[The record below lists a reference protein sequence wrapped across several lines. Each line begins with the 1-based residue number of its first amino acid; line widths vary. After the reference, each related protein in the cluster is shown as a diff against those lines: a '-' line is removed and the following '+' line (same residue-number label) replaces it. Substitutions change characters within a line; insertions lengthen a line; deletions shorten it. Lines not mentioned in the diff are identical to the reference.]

1 MKKYALIVLLITS
14 TIFAQR
20 SNPWK
25 AVASKINEKIT
36 IDGNLNEPAWIK
48 GVKISNF
55 TEQEPVEGAKPTEKT
70 EVTFLY
76 DSNNLY
82 VGVWCWDSE
91 PDKISAKKM
100 NRDSRWWTDD
110 NFEIIFSP
118 FNDKRNGYLFVTNPN
133 GMITDVLISD
143 GGKSTNINW
152 NGIWDVATTITN
164 KGWFAEFVFPFST
177 FKFPNSKEQVWGLN
191 MERNIRRKLEQVVWQ
206 GWSRNTELEQISN
219 GGELIGI
226 KNISSDKFME
236 LYPFASGG
244 LQKTTGEKWINKGKA
259 GLDASIIL
267 TPTMKL
273 NLTANTDF
281 SQVESDQ
288 HRINLSRFS
297 LFYPEKRK
305 FFLEGK
311 NVFEVNMTGG
321 TRIFHSRRIGIKDG
335 EEIPIYGGARLLGK
349 TGNTHLGVL
358 TMQTASKDMVPSTNY
373 SVMRVKQDVLDRS
386 YVGAIFTGMN
396 NADMSNYVYGID
408 GNYATSKFLGNN
420 NLNINGVFSQSFTK
434 GETNKDNSSYTLFVD
449 FPNDLIDWSARV
461 LSVAE
466 SYNPEIGYV
475 RRKNIVMYSGHFVYS
490 PRPGKWGIR
499 RLEFKPLD
507 FDYYETKTT
516 HEMESL
522 NMEFRPL
529 GFITESGEGF
539 EFNIIRSF
547 DRIDEAYAVFGDN
560 EINPGKYWMTR
571 YEIQAHSYWG
581 NPFFVRAN
589 FIWGQFYSGSG
600 YSPNLY
606 GSWSISRHLAVNIG
620 WHRNFIE
627 LNGIDFTTDEISG
640 SASYS
645 FNPKLFTNIYAQWN
659 NEENQIILN
668 YRVNWIPKIGS
679 NFYFVINQTVE
690 TEGGKLHNTDLA
702 ILGKFVWLFT
712 F

>member
-1 MKKYALIVLLITS
+1 MKKYAVIVLLLS
-14 TIFAQR
+14 SVIFAQK

-25 AVASKINEKIT
+25 AVATKINEKI
-36 IDGNLNEPAWIK
+36 IVDGKLNESAWNK
-48 GVKISNF
+48 AVKISNF
-55 TEQEPVEGAKPTEKT
+55 TEQEPVEGATPTEKT
-70 EVTFLY
+70 EVAFIY

-82 VGVWCWDSE
+82 VGVWCWDSNPE
-91 PDKISAKKM
+91 KISAKKM

-110 NFEIIFSP
+110 NFEIILSP
-118 FNDKRNGYLFVTNPN
+118 FNDKRNGYLFITNPN

-143 GGKSTNINW
+143 GGKATNINW
-152 NGIWDVATTITN
+152 NGIWDVATTITD

-177 FKFPNSKEQVWGLN
+177 FKFPNTKEQVWGLN
-191 MERNIRRKLEQVVWQ
+191 MERNIRRKMEQVVWQ

-219 GGELIGI
+219 GGELVGI
-226 KNISSDKFME
+226 KDVSADKFME

-244 LQKTTGEKWINKGKA
+244 LQKTTGEKWISKGKV

-273 NLTANTDF
+273 NLTTNTDF

-297 LFYPEKRK
+297 IFYPEKRK

-321 TRIFHSRRIGIKDG
+321 TRIFNSRRIGIKDG
-335 EEIPIYGGARLLGK
+335 VEIPIYGGARLLGK
-349 TGNTHLGVL
+349 TGNTHLGIL
-358 TMQTASKDMVPSTNY
+358 TMQTASKDTVPTTNY

-396 NADMSNYVYGID
+396 NSAVSNYVYGID
-408 GNYATSKFLGNN
+408 GNYATSKFLGNK

-434 GETNKDNSSYTLFVD
+434 TETDKDNSSYTLFVD
-449 FPNDLIDWSARV
+449 FPNDLVDWSARV
-461 LSVAE
+461 LSVSE
-466 SYNPEIGYV
+466 NYNPEIGYV
-475 RRKNIVMYSGHFVYS
+475 RRKNVVMYSGHFVYS
-490 PRPGKWGIR
+490 PRPEKWGIK

-507 FDYYETKTT
+507 FDYFETKTT

-522 NMEFRPL
+522 NMEFRPI
-529 GFITESGEGF
+529 GFVTDSGEGF
-539 EFNIIRSF
+539 EFNIVRNF
-547 DRIDEAYAVFGDN
+547 ERIDEAFTVFGDN
-560 EINPGKYWMTR
+560 EIKSGKYWMTR
-571 YEIQAHSYWG
+571 YNLQAHSYWG
-581 NPFFVRAN
+581 NPFFIHVN
-589 FIWGQFYSGSG
+589 FTWGKFYSGSG

-606 GSWSISRHLAVNIG
+606 GSWSISRHLAVNVG
-620 WHRNFIE
+620 WNRNFID
-627 LNGIDFTTDEISG
+627 LNGSSFTTDEISG

-645 FNPKLFTNIYAQWN
+645 FNPKLFTNVYAQWN
-659 NEENQIILN
+659 NEENQIVLN

-679 NFYFVINQTVE
+679 NFYFVVNQTVG